1 MFAGSRF
8 QISAPGHPGLR
19 LTVRANAPDAQAV
32 ARRLKVMLRGDL
44 VLLVFD
50 LFAVELYQPAA
61 FGADQMVVVLVVVE
75 MFVTRVSVAQTLLAR
90 QPAFG
95 QEFER
100 SVNGREAYGRVFD
113 FDDIVEVFGAEM
125 TFGFEKDFEY
135 QLALC
140 RLFES
145 GAPEMFK
152 EDLFFL
158 GEFGHFFSRNSRHSV
173 EFAF

>member
-1 MFAGSRF
+1 
-8 QISAPGHPGLR
+8 
-19 LTVRANAPDAQAV
+19 
-32 ARRLKVMLRGDL
+32 ML
-44 VLLVFD
+44 
-50 LFAVELYQPAA
+50 
-61 FGADQMVVVLVVVE
+61 
-75 MFVTRVSVAQTLLAR
+75 VTRVGVAQTLLAR

-100 SVNGREAYGRVFD
+100 AVNGREAHGRVLD
-113 FDDIVEVFGAEM
+113 FDDVVEVFGAEM

-145 GAPEMFK
+145 GAPEMFE

-158 GEFGHFFSRNSRHSV
+158 CEFGHYISRDSRHSV
-173 EFAF
+173 ECAFSPIKTTGKSRLFQPSQSSSRSRRRRRATATLRTRAMAKRAPIMIQFIVRSGLSISTCRSDADKIHIV